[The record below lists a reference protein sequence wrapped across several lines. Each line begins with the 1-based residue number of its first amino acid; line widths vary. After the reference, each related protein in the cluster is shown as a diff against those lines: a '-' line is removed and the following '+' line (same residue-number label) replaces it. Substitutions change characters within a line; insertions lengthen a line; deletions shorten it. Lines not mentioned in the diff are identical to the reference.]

1 MGKRWI
7 PRVGEEW
14 GAVFLGAT
22 TVAGLVIL
30 LRLTGALQWM
40 EWGAFDWFI
49 RSRPPEPRD
58 SRIVIVGI
66 SETDIQTIGQ
76 WPIPDGVLAELITRL
91 KAQQPRAIGL
101 DIYRDLPVEPG
112 HQRLVEV
119 FENTPN
125 LIGVQMVSRGDNN
138 WAVSPNKIL
147 KERSQI
153 GFNNL
158 ILDSDGTIRRGLL
171 FLETPEGEVL
181 PSLGLN
187 LAFLYLK
194 SEGIL
199 PQNAE
204 KINPE
209 YLQLGNTVFVRLRS
223 NDGSYVRTNDRGY
236 QILMNPRDVRNT
248 FKIVSLNDILENKVS
263 ENFARDRVVLIGTRA
278 ASIPDPF
285 HTPYDQS
292 AITEASNRS
301 FGVEI
306 HANLTSQIISATLDN
321 RPMFQVWP
329 KSLEI
334 GLILVGAWMGGFLAG
349 LKRYASSPNIYY
361 AFSWTGINI
370 IIFVLLLTG
379 SAYLAL
385 LKGWWIPVIPP
396 LLSLTGSALAI
407 AAYIAKI
414 EREDRQTIMRLFER
428 HVTPKIAEAIWK
440 NRQKIL
446 KEGQLEGQEVIATVL
461 FTDLKGFSSI
471 AEGMPPKIL
480 MSWLNEYM
488 SEMAKV
494 VLDSDGAI
502 DKFIGD
508 AVMAVFGI
516 PIPATTPEEIALD
529 AQKAV
534 SCALGMAAALKSL
547 NQQWEQAGKPT
558 VSMRVGIATGPLV
571 VGSLGSHHRQDYTII
586 GDTVNIAS
594 RLESYDKSINCDIC
608 RILISEETYRLLPK
622 RFSTKRVD
630 QVLLKGRKQP
640 VNIYQVCAEEVSTFD
655 S

>member
-1 MGKRWI
+1 MPQLR
-7 PRVGEEW
+7 EEW
-14 GAVFLGAT
+14 GAVFFGAT
-22 TVAGLVIL
+22 TIAGLVLL
-30 LRLTGALQWM
+30 LRLTGALQGM

-49 RSRPPEPRD
+49 RSRPQEPKD

-76 WPIPDGVLAELITRL
+76 WPIPDGVLADLIIRL

-112 HQRLVEV
+112 HKRLTEV

-138 WAVSPNKIL
+138 WAVSPPKIL
-147 KERSQI
+147 KERGQI

-181 PSLGLN
+181 PSLGLS

-204 KINPE
+204 EVNPE
-209 YLQLGNTVFVRLRS
+209 YLQLGNAVFVRLRS
-223 NDGSYVRTNDRGY
+223 NDGSYVRSNDRGY
-236 QILMNPRDVRNT
+236 QILMNHKDVNNT
-248 FKIVSLNDILENKVS
+248 FEIVSLRDVLENKIPD
-263 ENFARDRVVLIGTRA
+263 NFARDRVVLIGTIA
-278 ASIPDPF
+278 ASVPDNF
-285 HTPYDQS
+285 HTPYDHS
-292 AITEASNRS
+292 AITDASNRTS
-301 FGVEI
+301 GVKI
-306 HANLTSQIISATLDN
+306 HANLTSQIISAALDN
-321 RPMFQVWP
+321 RPLIKVWP

-334 GLILVGAWMGGFLAG
+334 GLILLGAWMGGFLAG
-349 LKRYASSPNIYY
+349 LKRYACSLNVYY
-361 AFSWTGINI
+361 AFSWSGINI
-370 IIFVLLLTG
+370 IIFALLLTG
-379 SAYLAL
+379 SAYLAFL
-385 LKGWWIPVIPP
+385 RGWWVPLVPP
-396 LLSLTGSALAI
+396 ILSLTGSSLAI
-407 AAYIAKI
+407 TAYIAKI
-414 EREDRQTIMRLFER
+414 EREERQTIMRLFER
-428 HVTPKIAEAIWK
+428 HVTPKIAEAIWRD
-440 NRQKIL
+440 RQKIL

-471 AEGMPPKIL
+471 AEGMPPKLL

-488 SEMAKV
+488 SAMAKV

-502 DKFIGD
+502 NKFIGD

-534 SCALGMAAALKSL
+534 TCALGMAAALKSL
-547 NQQWEQAGKPT
+547 NQQWEQGGKPT

-586 GDTVNIAS
+586 GDTVNIAA
-594 RLESYDKSINCDIC
+594 RLESYDKSIDGGIC
-608 RILISEETYRLLPK
+608 RILISEETYHLLPK

-630 QVLLKGRKQP
+630 RVLLKGRQQP
-640 VNIYQVCAEEVSTFD
+640 VNIYQVCGEQINASD

>member
-1 MGKRWI
+1 MWKRWI

-22 TVAGLVIL
+22 TIAGLVIL
-30 LRLTGALQWM
+30 LRLTGALQGM
-40 EWGAFDWFI
+40 ELRAFDWFI
-49 RSRPPEPRD
+49 RSRPQEPRD

-76 WPIPDGVLAELITRL
+76 WPIPDGVIAELITRL
-91 KAQQPRAIGL
+91 QAQKPRAIGL

-112 HQRLVEV
+112 HQKLLEI
-119 FENTPN
+119 FETTPN

-147 KERSQI
+147 KERGQI

-171 FLETPEGEVL
+171 YLETPEGEAL
-181 PSLGLN
+181 PSLGLS

-194 SEGIL
+194 PEGII
-199 PQNAE
+199 PKNAE

-209 YLQLGNTVFVRLRS
+209 YLQLGNAVFVRLRS
-223 NDGSYVRTNDRGY
+223 NDGSYVRKDDRGY
-236 QILMNPRDVRNT
+236 QILMNHKDVRNT
-248 FKIVSLNDILENKVS
+248 FKIVSLTDVLENKIADD
-263 ENFARDRVVLIGTRA
+263 FARDRVVLIGTMA
-278 ASIPDPF
+278 ASVPDDF
-285 HTPYDQS
+285 HTPYDNS
-292 AITEASNRS
+292 AITDASNRVS
-301 FGVEI
+301 GVEI
-306 HANLTSQIISATLDN
+306 HANFTSQIISAALDE
-321 RPMFQVWP
+321 RPLIQVWP
-329 KSLEI
+329 ESLEI
-334 GLILVGAWMGGFLAG
+334 GLILVGAWTGGILAG
-349 LKRYASSPNIYY
+349 LKRYSSSLNVYY

-370 IIFVLLLTG
+370 IIFAIILTG
-379 SAYLAL
+379 SAYLAFL
-385 LKGWWIPVIPP
+385 RGWWIPVVPP
-396 LLSLTGSALAI
+396 ILSLTGSALAI
-407 AAYIAKI
+407 TAYIANI
-414 EREDRQTIMRLFER
+414 EREERQTVMRLFER
-428 HVTPKIAEAIWK
+428 HVTPKIAKAIWRD
-440 NRQKIL
+440 RQKIL

-471 AEGMPPKIL
+471 AEGMPPKLL

-488 SEMAKV
+488 SAMAKV

-516 PIPATTPEEIALD
+516 PLPATTPEEIALD

-534 SCALGMAAALKSL
+534 SCALGMAAALESL
-547 NQQWEQAGKPT
+547 NQQWKQAGKPT

-571 VGSLGSHHRQDYTII
+571 VGSLGSHQRQDYTII
-586 GDTVNIAS
+586 GDTVNIAA
-594 RLESYDKSINCDIC
+594 RLESYDKSIEGGIC
-608 RILISEETYRLLPK
+608 RVLISEETYRLLSK

-630 QVLLKGRKQP
+630 RVLLKGRQQP
-640 VNIYQVCAEEVSTFD
+640 VNVYQVFGEQISASN